1 MRVFPRLLA
10 LQRGTGHFTKNNWKN
25 LTRLFGSF
33 AGVRAPSRT
42 DWSDEWRDI
51 LHCWNERVRV
61 FVSDAGVPTWAATWC
76 AQQWNLA
83 RRIASLPASRWV
95 RRILRWTPA
104 GPRRGRPRSM
114 WTTKLEEFR
123 RYKNLGNWKAL
134 DTGQWQ
140 WRRDD
145 FTFFCLS

>member
-1 MRVFPRLLA
+1 MLSGTTGKNRRDFSEA
-10 LQRGTGHFTKNNWKN
+10 L
-25 LTRLFGSF
+25 
-33 AGVRAPSRT
+33 RAPSWT
-42 DWSDEWRDI
+42 DWSDEWHDI

-61 FVSDAGVPTWAATWC
+61 FVSDAGIPTWAVTWC

-83 RRIASLPASRWV
+83 RHIVSLPASRWV

-104 GPRRGRPRSM
+104 GPRRGRPRNM
-114 WTTKLEEFR
+114 WTTKLEEFC
-123 RYKNLGNWKAL
+123 RYKNLVNWTAL

-140 WRRDD
+140 RHRDD